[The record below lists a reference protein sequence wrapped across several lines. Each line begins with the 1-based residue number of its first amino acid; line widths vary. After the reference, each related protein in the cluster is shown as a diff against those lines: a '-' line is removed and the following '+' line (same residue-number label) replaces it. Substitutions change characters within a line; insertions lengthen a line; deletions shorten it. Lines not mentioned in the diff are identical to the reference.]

1 MCVMKENPCLG
12 CSRNCCFNFKISTE
26 LTNPDELK
34 RKLEKFPFIKRV
46 GSDIVMFQGRER
58 IVGVYQCDR
67 FDPIYQSCRNY
78 DTEPRPD
85 FCKNTGIVNYPHNEC
100 LLMSNK

>member
-1 MCVMKENPCLG
+1 
-12 CSRNCCFNFKISTE
+12 
-26 LTNPDELK
+26 
-34 RKLEKFPFIKRV
+34 
-46 GSDIVMFQGRER
+46 MFQGRER

-67 FDPIYQSCRNY
+67 FDPISQSCRNY
-78 DTEPRPD
+78 DTEPRHD